1 MSQPAAIL
9 IGKNH
14 ERIALCD
21 VSVTAALRD
30 LLAEVTVAQTYRN
43 DEKASIEAV
52 YTFPLP
58 LDAVLLDLSVTI
70 GGRKLKGAVVE
81 KKAAEARYEDAI
93 ADGNAAVMLEQLEPG
108 LYTMN
113 VGNLLPGE
121 TAVIAFTYA
130 VTYRWAGDN
139 LRMLIPTTIAPRYG
153 ESHFQPHQAPDHSLT
168 VENQFSLQVE
178 VFGSLREARFECPSH
193 QVTLTTASDK
203 TTIALIGAKASM
215 DRDFI
220 LNVKAPQAAHSF
232 ALCGVDGAGDEA
244 ADAGRKDGAAV
255 MASFQ
260 PVFPGLRQRRAL
272 KLAVVID
279 CSGSMQG
286 DSITQAKQAL
296 AGILDGMQRGDRM
309 TIVAFGNM
317 TKALF
322 AELLPCTDANLRFAR
337 NFAAG
342 LEADMGGTE
351 IGAALQ
357 VAYAATQ
364 GSESADIFLVTD
376 GLASDWK
383 RVVADAK
390 KSGRRVFTVGV
401 GQAVSEAFMRELA
414 AVTGGGC
421 ELVSPQEGM
430 ADRVV
435 RHFERM
441 RAPRAKRVVVHWPE
455 GARNQAPASFNTV
468 FDGDTV
474 VASAQFDRSSV
485 TGHVVLEIETESGR
499 VIRQELA
506 IGQVPASQSGNGV
519 STVARLAAAAR
530 IKELDEKAAAVTAVQ
545 YQLASPWTNWLV
557 VAERPDGE
565 KALEIP
571 EIRKVPNTLAAG
583 WGGVGMA
590 MPMASRA
597 TLGAAL
603 TDGFMGWLAEK
614 APKSPR
620 PGTRP
625 AARDNDTGEVESLLL
640 EMSLPPQSHL
650 PEQVEQLARD
660 VAAMTDDARRAIDKL
675 QQQTEELLERV
686 TTELRELHRRADV
699 LQRALEVL
707 ARAGS
712 SKRQVQ
718 DAIVQLTEVR
728 DRLHR
733 LEKLLVTLERHR
745 ELLRQV
751 GSVA

>member
-43 DEKASIEAV
+43 DEKVSIEAV

-93 ADGNAAVMLEQLEPG
+93 ADGNAAVMLEQPEPG

-113 VGNLLPGE
+113 VGNLLPNE
-121 TAVIAFTYA
+121 TAVIAFTYS
-130 VTYRWAGDN
+130 VVYRWAGDN

-153 ESHFQPHQAPDHSLT
+153 ESPLQPHQAPESSLT

-178 VFGSLREARFECPSH
+178 VFGSLRDARFECPSH
-193 QVTLTTASDK
+193 QVTLATSSDK
-203 TTIALIGAKASM
+203 TTIALGSPKAAM

-232 ALCGVDGAGDEA
+232 ALCGADGAG
-244 ADAGRKDGAAV
+244 AAV
-255 MASFQ
+255 VAAFQ
-260 PVFPGLRQRRAL
+260 PVFPGLSQPRTL
-272 KLAVVID
+272 DLAVVID

-286 DSITQAKQAL
+286 DSLTQAKQAL
-296 AGILDGMQRGDRM
+296 AGILDGLQRSDRI

-322 AELLPCTDANLRFAR
+322 SDLRACTDANLSLAR

-342 LEADMGGTE
+342 LDADMGGTE

-357 VAYAATQ
+357 AAYAATR
-364 GSESADIFLVTD
+364 GSETADVFLVTD
-376 GLASDWK
+376 GLASDWE
-383 RVVADAK
+383 RVVKDAK

-414 AVTGGGC
+414 TVTGGGC
-421 ELVSPQEGM
+421 ELVAPQEGM

-455 GARNQAPASFNTV
+455 GARDRAPASFNTV
-468 FDGDTV
+468 FEGDTV
-474 VASAQFDRSSV
+474 FASAQFDRSSV
-485 TGHVVLEIETESGR
+485 TGHVVLEIETENGQ
-499 VIRQELA
+499 VVRQELA
-506 IGQVPASQSGNGV
+506 IGQVPATESSSRV
-519 STVARLAAAAR
+519 STVARLATAAR
-530 IKELDEKAAAVTAVQ
+530 IKELDEKTAAATAVQ

-565 KALEIP
+565 KAFDIP
-571 EIRKVPNTLAAG
+571 AIRKVPQTFAAG
-583 WGGVGMA
+583 YGGVGIA

-597 TLGAAL
+597 SLGAGLA
-603 TDGFMGWLAEK
+603 DGFMGWLSEK
-614 APKSPR
+614 APRSFR
-620 PGTRP
+620 RDTRP
-625 AARDNDTGEVESLLL
+625 AARDNDTGEVDPSILQASVRKRTDLA
-640 EMSLPPQSHL
+640 
-650 PEQVEQLARD
+650 EQVNQLAGN
-660 VAAMTDDARRAIDKL
+660 VAAISDDARRAIDTL
-675 QQQTEELLERV
+675 QKQTEELLARV
-686 TTELRELHRRADV
+686 TSQVHELQRRAEGLRQAINEAGRMGQERADV
-699 LQRALEVL
+699 AVEAMVR
-707 ARAGS
+707 
-712 SKRQVQ
+712 
-718 DAIVQLTEVR
+718 LTDVMN
-728 DRLHR
+728 RLSQ
-733 LEKLLVTLERHR
+733 LEKLLAKLERYR
-745 ELLRQV
+745 QLLREV
-751 GSVA
+751 EGVLAAP

>member
-9 IGKNH
+9 IGKNR

-43 DEKASIEAV
+43 DEKVNIEAV

-81 KKAAEARYEDAI
+81 KKAAEARYEEAI
-93 ADGNAAVMLEQLEPG
+93 ADGNAAVMLEQPEPG

-113 VGNLLPGE
+113 VGNLLPNE
-121 TAVIAFTYA
+121 TAVIAFTYS
-130 VTYRWAGDN
+130 VVYRWTGDN

-153 ESHFQPHQAPDHSLT
+153 ESHLQPHQVPVSSLT

-203 TTIALIGAKASM
+203 TTIALGSAKAAM

-232 ALCGVDGAGDEA
+232 ALCGADGAG
-244 ADAGRKDGAAV
+244 AAV
-255 MASFQ
+255 VTCFQ
-260 PVFPGLRQRRAL
+260 PVFPGLRQSRTL
-272 KLAVVID
+272 DLAVVID

-296 AGILDGMQRGDRM
+296 AGILDGLQRGDRL
-309 TIVAFGNM
+309 TIVAFGSH
-317 TKALF
+317 TKVMFSDLHA
-322 AELLPCTDANLRFAR
+322 CTDENLRFAR
-337 NFAAG
+337 SFAAG
-342 LEADMGGTE
+342 LDADMGGTE

-357 VAYAATQ
+357 AAYAATR
-364 GSESADIFLVTD
+364 GSEAADVFLITD
-376 GLASDWK
+376 GLASDWA
-383 RVVADAK
+383 RVVKDAK

-430 ADRVV
+430 ADRVI

-441 RAPRAKRVVVHWPE
+441 RAPRAKRVSVHWPD
-455 GARNQAPASFNTV
+455 GARDQAPAGFNTV
-468 FDGDTV
+468 FEGDTIF
-474 VASAQFDRSSV
+474 ASAQFDRSSV
-485 TGHVVLEIETESGR
+485 TGHVVLEIETESGQ
-499 VIRQELA
+499 VVRQEVA
-506 IGQVPASQSGNGV
+506 IGHVPAPESGSGV

-530 IKELDEKAAAVTAVQ
+530 IKELDEKAAAATAVQ

-565 KALEIP
+565 KAFEIP
-571 EIRKVPNTLAAG
+571 AIRIVPQTLAAG
-583 WGGVGMA
+583 FGGVGIA

-597 TLGAAL
+597 SLGAELA
-603 TDGFMGWLAEK
+603 DGFMGWLSEK
-614 APKSPR
+614 APRSLR
-620 PGTRP
+620 RGTRS
-625 AARDNDTGEVESLLL
+625 AARDNDTGEVDPSILQASVRKRTDLAD
-640 EMSLPPQSHL
+640 
-650 PEQVEQLARD
+650 QVEQLAGD
-660 VAAMTDDARRAIDKL
+660 VAAISADARRTIDRL
-675 QQQTEELLERV
+675 QERTDELLARV
-686 TTELRELHRRADV
+686 TSQVHELQRRAEGLRQAINEAGRMGSEDPHVAVEAMVRLTHVMERLSQLETLLAKLERYRQLLREVEAG
-699 LQRALEVL
+699 LQRA
-707 ARAGS
+707 
-712 SKRQVQ
+712 
-718 DAIVQLTEVR
+718 
-728 DRLHR
+728 
-733 LEKLLVTLERHR
+733 
-745 ELLRQV
+745 
-751 GSVA
+751 